1 MPDSSLDPPGQRPNI
16 LFILIDDMGYADLG
30 CYGSSF
36 YETPHLDALAQ
47 GGLRFTDGY
56 AACPVCSPTRAAL
69 LTGKYPATVGITN
82 YIGGNAW
89 GKLMGVP
96 YFRELPEDQTT
107 VAHALADAGYA
118 TAHVGKWHL
127 GGPDRYPD
135 RCGFD
140 VNIAGKHWGAP
151 KQGYFAPYGIE
162 TLPDGPDGEYLTDRL
177 TDETIGLVDGYAKQ
191 PDQPWFINL
200 CHYAVHTPIQ
210 APQHLVEKYEKKARD
225 LGIDPDADL
234 VEGDHFPCLHKIDQR
249 IIRRTRQSH
258 PTYAAMVEN
267 LDTNLGRLFDA
278 LKRNGQWDNTLVL
291 FTSDNGGLSTAEGSP
306 TCNAPLCEGKG
317 WMYDGGVREPWIA
330 HWPDRIKPG
339 ATTDA
344 VVTSPDLFPTLLDAA
359 GLAPMPDQHV
369 DGKSF
374 MPALLGDANFERGPV
389 FWHYPHYSNQGDTPA
404 CAVRDGRYKLI
415 QWFEDDRVE
424 LYDLVDDI
432 GETNDLAASMPD
444 VRDRLLATLA
454 AWRDEVGAKIPDVNP
469 DYDDMVAGR
478 KPRPN
483 GAGHFPQVPGSDH

>member
-1 MPDSSLDPPGQRPNI
+1 MTSLAPRPNI

-36 YETPHLDALAQ
+36 YETPNLDRLAAA
-47 GGLRFTDGY
+47 GLRFTDGY
-56 AACPVCSPTRAAL
+56 AACPVCSPTRASL

-82 YIGGNAW
+82 YIPGNAW

-96 YFRELPEDQTT
+96 YFHELPQSETT
-107 VAHALADAGYA
+107 VAAALRHAGYT

-127 GGPDRYPD
+127 GGPDRFPQHF
-135 RCGFD
+135 GFD
-140 VNIAGKHWGAP
+140 TNVAGQDWGAP
-151 KQGYFAPYGIE
+151 KQGYFAPYGLDTMSE
-162 TLPDGPDGEYLTDRL
+162 GPDGEYLTDRL
-177 TDETIGLVDGYAKQ
+177 TDETIQLVDGYAQ
-191 PDQPWFINL
+191 SPDTPWFVNL

-210 APQHLVEKYEKKARD
+210 APADLVAKYEKKAAD

-234 VEGDHFPCLHKIDQR
+234 AEGERFPCLHKKDDR
-249 IIRRTRQSH
+249 VVRRTRQSH

-278 LKRNGQWDNTLVL
+278 LKRNGQWDNTLIL

-330 HWPDRIKPG
+330 HWPKRIAPG
-339 ATTDA
+339 TTTDA
-344 VVTSPDLFPTLLDAA
+344 VITSPDLFPTLLEAADAE
-359 GLAPMPDQHV
+359 PMPDQHV

-374 MPALLGDANFERGPV
+374 LPALLGQPFDRGPV

-404 CAVRDGRYKLI
+404 CSVRDGRYKLI
-415 QWFEDDRVE
+415 EWFEDGRIE
-424 LYDLVDDI
+424 LYDLANDI
-432 GETNDLAASMPD
+432 GEDRNLADTMPD
-444 VRDRLLATLA
+444 VRDRLHAQLQ
-454 AWRDEVGAKIPDVNP
+454 AWRDEIGAKIPDVNP
-469 DYDDMVAGR
+469 DYDAMLAGNQ
-478 KPRPN
+478 PSPD
-483 GAGHFPQVPGSDH
+483 GHGKFPPIPGSDH

>member
-1 MPDSSLDPPGQRPNI
+1 MTDPAPAQRPNI

-56 AACPVCSPTRAAL
+56 AACPVCSPTRASL

-82 YIGGNAW
+82 YIPGNAW

-96 YFRELPEDQTT
+96 YFHELPDTETT
-107 VAHALADAGYA
+107 VAEALRRGGYT

-127 GGPDRYPD
+127 GGHDRYPEH
-135 RCGFD
+135 CGFD
-140 VNIAGKHWGAP
+140 VNVAGQNSGAP
-151 KQGYFAPYGIE
+151 PHGYFSPYRLH
-162 TLPDGPDGEYLTDRL
+162 TMSDGPDGEYLTDRL
-177 TDETIGLVDGYAKQ
+177 TDETIRLVDGYAQ
-191 PDQPWFINL
+191 DPDTPWFVNL

-210 APQHLVEKYEKKARD
+210 APQHLVEKYEKKAAD
-225 LGIDPDADL
+225 LGLDPDADL
-234 VEGDHFPCLHKIDQR
+234 VEGEHFSCLHKIDKR
-249 IIRRTRQSH
+249 LVRRTRQSH

-278 LKRNGQWDNTLVL
+278 MRRNGQWEDTLIL
-291 FTSDNGGLSTAEGSP
+291 FTSDNGGLSSAEGSP

-330 HWPDRIKPG
+330 HWPGNVEPG
-339 ATTDA
+339 TTTDS
-344 VVTSPDLFPTLLDAA
+344 VITSPDLFPTLLDAA
-359 GLAPMPDQHV
+359 GLPPMPDQHV
-369 DGKSF
+369 DGQSF
-374 MPALLGDANFERGPV
+374 LPALMGNANHDRGPV

-404 CAVRDGRYKLI
+404 CSVRDGRHKLI
-415 QWFEDDRVE
+415 EWFEDGRIE

-432 GETNDLAASMPD
+432 GEEHDLAESMPV
-444 VRDRLLATLA
+444 VRDRLHASLV
-454 AWRDEVGAKIPDVNP
+454 AWREAVGAKIPEANANYDAMLAGAKPCP
-469 DYDDMVAGR
+469 DGAGR
-478 KPRPN
+478 
-483 GAGHFPQVPGSDH
+483 FPSIPGDDH